1 MKALALAKTTFKDFS
16 DDEATWK
23 AAALAYYTVF
33 ALPPLL
39 LLMLQV
45 ASAIWDPDQ
54 VRRTLTGEFESMM
67 GRDVAN
73 QIQTM
78 IQSAEQ
84 KASGSGMR
92 VVLSVA
98 GLIFGATGAFV
109 ALQSALNRAWEVKP
123 DPKQGGIR
131 QFITKRMLSLGMV
144 LGMAFLLLVSLA
156 LTSALS
162 AAGGALFGGMPK
174 WLGLAL
180 NFVLSFGVI
189 TLLFAGMFKVLPDAK
204 IAWNDVW
211 VGATVTAVLFVLGK
225 FLIGLYI
232 GRSDPGS
239 AFGAAGSL
247 AVLLVWI
254 YYAAVIVLLGA
265 EFTQAWVKH
274 KGRTIEPEEGAIK
287 VIEQTVE
294 AGMSGASHANGQV
307 NKAQS
312 ADDIRY
318 EMRETRMRMAE
329 TSKAVESEMSDRVT
343 HAKERVNVIE
353 MARRNPLA
361 AAILAVAAGVA
372 IASSRSDEKVIEA
385 AQSGAGK
392 ALDKAKELADREGA
406 EDSGLAGEVAEQR
419 AGNEDR
425 PNPIR
430 RFVDGQ
436 LQMLGDEL
444 RRGADELSG
453 SVRHPA
459 GSDVRSQGPE
469 HR

>member
-1 MKALALAKTTFKDFS
+1 MKALSLAKTTFKDFS

-39 LLMLQV
+39 LLLLQV

-84 KASGSGMR
+84 KTAGTGMR

-98 GLIFGATGAFV
+98 GLMFGATGAFV

-131 QFITKRMLSLGMV
+131 QFITKRVLSLGMV

-211 VGATVTAVLFVLGK
+211 VGATVTAILFVLGK

-274 KGRTIEPEEGAIK
+274 QGRTIEPEEGAIK

-294 AGMSGASHANGQV
+294 VGMSASPEANRQETR
-307 NKAQS
+307 KPET

-329 TSKAVESEMSDRVT
+329 TSEALRAEMADRVAHT
-343 HAKERVNVIE
+343 KERVNVIE
-353 MARRNPLA
+353 MARQNPLA
-361 AAILAVAAGVA
+361 AVIIAVAAGVA
-372 IASSRSDEKVIEA
+372 IASSRSDEKVIEV

-392 ALDKAKELADREGA
+392 ALDKAKELASRSGDDANDAAIEAGDRADG
-406 EDSGLAGEVAEQR
+406 D
-419 AGNEDR
+419 DHR
-425 PNPIR
+425 PNPVR
-430 RFVDGQ
+430 RFIDGQ
-436 LQMLGDEL
+436 VQMLGDEL
-444 RRGADELSG
+444 RRGADELTG
-453 SVRHPA
+453 SAR
-459 GSDVRSQGPE
+459 SDQTAA
-469 HR
+469 